1 MAGVAVHVATT
12 EGHDGFPPTT
22 SVGGSDYITVDGKPV
37 IVVGTQ
43 FVQHCDNSCHTQFVQ
58 HCNDSCHTPVAIEG
72 SDYISINGIAVCEI
86 GSLLDCGDR
95 IATGSDFVTIG

>member
-22 SVGGSDYITVDGKPV
+22 SVGGSDYITIDGKPV

-43 FVQHCDNSCHTQFVQ
+43 FVQHCNNSYHTPPLP
-58 HCNDSCHTPVAIEG
+58 PVAIEG
-72 SDYISINGIAVCEI
+72 SDYISIDGNAVCKI

>member
-22 SVGGSDYITVDGKPV
+22 SVGGSDYITIDGKPV
-37 IVVGTQ
+37 IVVGTR
-43 FVQHCDNSCHTQFVQ
+43 FVQHGDKPLPYP
-58 HCNDSCHTPVAIEG
+58 PVAIEG
-72 SDYISINGIAVCEI
+72 SDYISIDGIAVCEI